1 MAKGISMP
9 RTKMKGAVKSL
20 ERRERAVSIPRVTGP
35 MKPKPPKNTR
45 DYTKDALRASGDFSG
60 IGFGDT
66 GLTGES

>member
-9 RTKMKGAVKSL
+9 RTKIKGAVKSL

-35 MKPKPPKNTR
+35 MKPKLPKSTR
-45 DYTKDALRASGDFSG
+45 DYTKDSLRSLSNFGG

>member
-20 ERRERAVSIPRVTGP
+20 ERRERAVSIPRITGP
-35 MKPKPPKNTR
+35 MKPKPPKSTR
-45 DYTKDALRASGDFSG
+45 EYKKDVLRAASDFSG

>member
-9 RTKMKGAVKSL
+9 RTKIKGAVKSL

-35 MKPKPPKNTR
+35 MKPKPPKSTR
-45 DYTKDALRASGDFSG
+45 DYRKDSLRSIAEFSG
-60 IGFGDT
+60 AGFGDT

>member
-9 RTKMKGAVKSL
+9 RTKIKGAVKSL

-35 MKPKPPKNTR
+35 MRPKPPKSTR
-45 DYTKDALRASGDFSG
+45 EYKKDALRDASEFSG
-60 IGFGDT
+60 AGFGDT